1 LAARAVVL
9 LFHKIALLRA
19 TMPVTIDWINEL
31 SAERYRPMLR
41 LFDQEDFAFL
51 RSQPGC
57 TPALFAGFRRARVL
71 VGTLGLKPA
80 WAKILNPALAFRV
93 PTL

>member
-1 LAARAVVL
+1 MQQLNLLIAVVVLIGISVAGAVVL

-31 SAERYRPMLR
+31 SAERYRPMPR
-41 LFDQEDFAFL
+41 LLDQEDFAFL

-57 TPALFAGFRRARVL
+57 SPCWPPASAGPGFSGVPAR
-71 VGTLGLKPA
+71 TH
-80 WAKILNPALAFRV
+80 
-93 PTL
+93 